1 LTQWPHPFINLWNT
15 VNFTV
20 HFAHLS
26 NAQDHQMTDF
36 ADQKSTASAWFRE
49 LRDQIVAAFE
59 GLENDH
65 TSGPMSDAP
74 IGTFEVS
81 ETKRSADDGSDAGGG
96 LMSVMRGGRV
106 FEKVGVNISTVY
118 GTLGERAQ
126 NAMMARKGLAGMKDD
141 PRFWAS
147 GISLVAH
154 MQNPHAPAV
163 HMNTRMF
170 WTPHAWWFGG
180 GSDLNPCIEYSE
192 DTTHFHNTQKTHLDP
207 HGADLYP
214 KLKDWADEYFYVPHR
229 GRARG
234 VGGIFM
240 DDHCTGD
247 WEQDLALTQDIGRA
261 FLPAYLPLVENRI
274 KQNWT
279 DADKDQ
285 QLVHRGL
292 YAEYNLV
299 YDRGTKFGL
308 ETGHD
313 ANAVL
318 MSLPP
323 LAKWH

>member
-1 LTQWPHPFINLWNT
+1 MFDTEK
-15 VNFTV
+15 
-20 HFAHLS
+20 A
-26 NAQDHQMTDF
+26 
-36 ADQKSTASAWFRE
+36 TASAWFRT
-49 LRDQIVAAFE
+49 LRDQIVTAFE
-59 GLENDH
+59 ALEDSH
-65 TSGPMSDAP
+65 DTGPFSDATP
-74 IGTFEVS
+74 GRFEVK
-81 ETKRSADDGSDAGGG
+81 ETTRQSDDGSDAGGG

-126 NAMMARKGLAGMKDD
+126 QAMAARKGIPGMTED

-154 MQNPHAPAV
+154 MQNPHVPAV

-180 GSDLNPCIEYSE
+180 GSDLNPCIEYDD
-192 DTTHFHNTQKTHLDP
+192 DTAHFHATQKAHLDP
-207 HGADLYP
+207 HGPAHYP
-214 KLKDWADEYFYVPHR
+214 RLKDWADEYFYIPHR
-229 GRARG
+229 KRARG

-240 DDHCTGD
+240 DDYCTGD
-247 WEQDLALTQDIGRA
+247 WSADFALTQDIGRA
-261 FLPAYLPLVENRI
+261 FLPAFLPLVEKRRVHGFD
-274 KQNWT
+274 
-279 DADKDQ
+279 DADKNT

-313 ANAVL
+313 PDAVL

-323 LAKWH
+323 LAKWV

>member
-1 LTQWPHPFINLWNT
+1 MTE
-15 VNFTV
+15 
-20 HFAHLS
+20 HFDTHK
-26 NAQDHQMTDF
+26 AQ
-36 ADQKSTASAWFRE
+36 ASAWFRE
-49 LRDQIVAAFE
+49 LRNQIVAEFE
-59 GLENDH
+59 ALEDRQ
-65 TSGPMSDAP
+65 TSGSTADLPA
-74 IGTFEVS
+74 GRFEVT
-81 ETKRSADDGSDAGGG
+81 ETSRTSDDGSDAGGG

-126 NAMMARKGLAGMKDD
+126 MAMAARKGIPGMKDD

-154 MQNPHAPAV
+154 MQNPHAPSV

-180 GSDLNPCIEYSE
+180 GSDLNPCIEYDE
-192 DTTHFHNTQKTHLDP
+192 DTAHFHATQKQHLDP
-207 HGADLYP
+207 HGLDLHP
-214 KLKDWADEYFYVPHR
+214 RLKKWADEYFYVPHR
-229 GRARG
+229 KRARG

-240 DDHCTGD
+240 DDHCTND
-247 WEQDLALTQDIGRA
+247 WTADFELTKDIGRA
-261 FLPAYLPLVENRI
+261 FIPAYVPLVDKRRDTPWDE
-274 KQNWT
+274 
-279 DADKDQ
+279 ADKDT
-285 QLVHRGL
+285 QLQHRGL

-323 LAKWH
+323 LAKWY

>member
-1 LTQWPHPFINLWNT
+1 MTAGTATQVGEAEKT
-15 VNFTV
+15 R
-20 HFAHLS
+20 A
-26 NAQDHQMTDF
+26 AE
-36 ADQKSTASAWFRE
+36 WFRA
-49 LRDQIVAAFE
+49 LRDEIVTAFE
-59 GLENDH
+59 ALEDSH
-65 TSGPMSDAP
+65 EKGPLSDAAP
-74 IGTFEVS
+74 GRFEVT
-81 ETKRSADDGSDAGGG
+81 ETRRGEDGGGG

-106 FEKVGVNISTVY
+106 FEKVGVNVSTVH

-126 NAMMARKGLAGMKDD
+126 AAMAARGVPGMAED

-154 MQNPHAPAV
+154 MQNPHVPAV

-180 GSDLNPCIEYSE
+180 GSDLNPCIEYPE
-192 DTTHFHNTQKTHLDP
+192 DTAHFHATQERFLKP
-207 HGADLYP
+207 HGDDLYP
-214 KLKDWADEYFYVPHR
+214 RLKAWADEYFFVPHR

-240 DDHCTGD
+240 DDRNTGD
-247 WEQDLALTQDIGRA
+247 WEADFALTRDIGRA
-261 FLPAYLPLVENRI
+261 FLPAYLPLVEKRRV
-274 KQNWT
+274 QPFT
-279 DADKDQ
+279 EADRDT

-323 LAKWH
+323 LAKWI

>member
-1 LTQWPHPFINLWNT
+1 
-15 VNFTV
+15 
-20 HFAHLS
+20 
-26 NAQDHQMTDF
+26 MT
-36 ADQKSTASAWFRE
+36 TAISDKEKALASDWFRD
-49 LRDQIVAAFE
+49 LRNNIVTAFE
-59 GLENDH
+59 AVED
-65 TSGPMSDAP
+65 TQTTGPTAQLSAGRFDVSD
-74 IGTFEVS
+74 
-81 ETKRSADDGSDAGGG
+81 TKRLSDDGSDAGGG
-96 LMSVMRGGRV
+96 VMSVMRGGRV

-118 GTLGERAQ
+118 GTLAPRAQ
-126 NAMMARKGLAGMKDD
+126 KAMAARGVPGMEAD

-170 WTPHAWWFGG
+170 WTPGAWWFGG
-180 GSDLNPCIEYSE
+180 GSDLNPCIEYAS
-192 DTTHFHNTQKTHLDP
+192 DTAHFHAIQEQHLAS

-214 KLKDWADEYFYVPHR
+214 KLKSWADEYFYIPHR

-240 DDHCTGD
+240 DDRCTGD
-247 WEQDLALTQDIGRA
+247 WAADFNLTQDIGRA
-261 FLPAYLPLVENRI
+261 FLPAYVPLVERRRDTP
-274 KQNWT
+274 WT
-279 DADKDQ
+279 EADKDI
-285 QLVHRGL
+285 QLIHRGL

-323 LAKWH
+323 LAKWV

>member
-1 LTQWPHPFINLWNT
+1 
-15 VNFTV
+15 
-20 HFAHLS
+20 
-26 NAQDHQMTDF
+26 MTF
-36 ADQKSTASAWFRE
+36 ETEKTTASAWFTE
-49 LRDQIVAAFE
+49 LRDTIVASFE
-59 GLENDH
+59 SLEETH
-65 TSGPMSDAP
+65 AEGPLSDAQP
-74 IGTFEVS
+74 GRFAV
-81 ETKRSADDGSDAGGG
+81 TKTTRATEDGSDAGGG

-126 NAMMARKGLAGMKDD
+126 AAMAARKGIPGMKDD

-154 MQNPHAPAV
+154 MQNPHVPAV

-180 GSDLNPCIEYSE
+180 GSDLNPCIEYDA
-192 DTTHFHNTQKTHLDP
+192 DTAHFHATQKAYLDP
-207 HGADLYP
+207 HGEDLYP
-214 KLKDWADEYFYVPHR
+214 RLKSWADEYFYIPHR
-229 GRARG
+229 NRARG
-234 VGGIFM
+234 VGGIFL

-247 WEQDLALTQDIGRA
+247 WASDFALIQNIGRA
-261 FLPAYLPLVENRI
+261 FLPAFTPLVEKRRT
-274 KQNWT
+274 QNWSE
-279 DADKDQ
+279 ADKDQ
-285 QLVHRGL
+285 QLTHRGL

-323 LAKWH
+323 MAKWV

>member
-1 LTQWPHPFINLWNT
+1 MSK
-15 VNFTV
+15 NFEIEK
-20 HFAHLS
+20 A
-26 NAQDHQMTDF
+26 NA
-36 ADQKSTASAWFRE
+36 SSWFRA
-49 LRDQIVAAFE
+49 LRDNIVAEFE
-59 GLENDH
+59 AIEERH
-65 TSGPMSDAP
+65 TQGPL
-74 IGTFEVS
+74 S
-81 ETKRSADDGSDAGGG
+81 ECVAGKFDVTETQRQSDDGSDAGGG

-106 FEKVGVNISTVY
+106 FEKVGVNVSTVY

-126 NAMMARKGLAGMKDD
+126 NAMAARKGIPGMKED

-154 MQNPHAPAV
+154 MQNPHVPAV

-180 GSDLNPCIEYSE
+180 GSDLNPCIEYDA
-192 DTTHFHNTQKTHLDP
+192 DTAHFHATQKAHLDP
-207 HGADLYP
+207 HDTELYP
-214 KLKDWADEYFYVPHR
+214 RLKDWADEYFYIPHR
-229 GRARG
+229 HRARG

-240 DDHCTGD
+240 DDHCSGD
-247 WEQDLALTQDIGRA
+247 WDADFALTQDIGRA
-261 FLPAYLPLVENRI
+261 FLPAYVPLVDKHR
-274 KQNWT
+274 QDAWT
-279 DADKDQ
+279 DADKDA

-323 LAKWH
+323 MAKWT

>member
-1 LTQWPHPFINLWNT
+1 MSDAFN
-15 VNFTV
+15 
-20 HFAHLS
+20 
-26 NAQDHQMTDF
+26 DR
-36 ADQKSTASAWFRE
+36 KSRASSWFRD

-59 GLENDH
+59 TLEE
-65 TSGPMSDAP
+65 TQSTGPFAALP
-74 IGTFEVS
+74 AGRFEVTETSRAS
-81 ETKRSADDGSDAGGG
+81 EDGSDAGGG

-106 FEKVGVNISTVY
+106 FEKVGVNVSTVY
-118 GTLGERAQ
+118 GQLGERAQ
-126 NAMMARKGLAGMKDD
+126 KAMAARKDLDLSDD

-154 MQNPHAPAV
+154 MQNPHSPAV

-170 WTPHAWWFGG
+170 WTPKAWWFGG
-180 GSDLNPCIEYSE
+180 GSDLNPCIEYPE
-192 DTTHFHNTQKTHLDP
+192 DTAAFHKVLE
-207 HGADLYP
+207 GACTAHNAEYYP
-214 KLKDWADEYFYVPHR
+214 RFKAWADEYFYVPHR

-234 VGGIFM
+234 VGGIFY
-240 DDHCTGD
+240 DDLNTGD
-247 WEQDLALTQDIGRA
+247 WEADFAFTKSVGQA
-261 FLPAYLPLVENRI
+261 FLPAFLSVTEARRGMD
-274 KQNWT
+274 WT
-279 DADKDQ
+279 EADKDA

-323 LAKWH
+323 LAKWI

>member
-1 LTQWPHPFINLWNT
+1 MTEQFDTQK
-15 VNFTV
+15 
-20 HFAHLS
+20 AR
-26 NAQDHQMTDF
+26 
-36 ADQKSTASAWFRE
+36 ASAWFRQ
-49 LRDQIVAAFE
+49 LRDDIVASFE
-59 GLENDH
+59 RLEADH
-65 TSGPMSDAP
+65 RVGPMSEAAA
-74 IGTFEVS
+74 GKFEIT
-81 ETKRSADDGSDAGGG
+81 ETKRKSDDGSDAGGG

-126 NAMMARKGLAGMKDD
+126 NAMAARKGIPGMKDD
-141 PRFWAS
+141 PRFWAA

-154 MQNPHAPAV
+154 MQNPHCPAV

-180 GSDLNPCIEYSE
+180 GSDLNPCLEYAE
-192 DTTHFHNTQKTHLDP
+192 DTAHFHETQQKYLDP
-207 HGADLYP
+207 HGANLYP
-214 KLKDWADEYFYVPHR
+214 RLKDWADEYFFIPHR

-247 WEQDLALTQDIGRA
+247 WEADFALTQDIGRA
-261 FLPAYLPLVENRI
+261 FVPAYVPLVEKHRA
-274 KQNWT
+274 QDWSE
-279 DADKDQ
+279 ADKDA

-323 LAKWH
+323 LAKWV

>member
-1 LTQWPHPFINLWNT
+1 MSEMKDEK
-15 VNFTV
+15 
-20 HFAHLS
+20 AR
-26 NAQDHQMTDF
+26 
-36 ADQKSTASAWFRE
+36 ASAWFRE
-49 LRDQIVAAFE
+49 LRDEIVAAFE
-59 GLENDH
+59 GLEDMH
-65 TSGPMSDAP
+65 GGA
-74 IGTFEVS
+74 GAAGRFEVS
-81 ETKRSADDGSDAGGG
+81 ETQRKSDDGSDAGGG

-106 FEKVGVNISTVY
+106 FEKVGVNVSEVY

-126 NAMMARKGLAGMKDD
+126 AAMMARKGMPGMTDD

-170 WTPHAWWFGG
+170 WTPHGWWFGG
-180 GSDLNPCIEYSE
+180 GSDLNPCIEYDE
-192 DTTHFHNTQKTHLDP
+192 DTTHFHSVQQEHLDR
-207 HGADLYP
+207 HDRAHYP
-214 KLKDWADEYFYVPHR
+214 RLKAWADEYFFIPHR

-234 VGGIFM
+234 VGGIFL
-240 DDHCTGD
+240 DDHNSGD
-247 WEQDLALTQDIGRA
+247 WEADFALIQDVGRA
-261 FLPAYLPLVENRI
+261 FLPAFLPLAETRMT
-274 KQNWT
+274 QGW
-279 DADKDQ
+279 DAADRDA

-323 LAKWH
+323 LAKWV

>member
-1 LTQWPHPFINLWNT
+1 MEQ
-15 VNFTV
+15 
-20 HFAHLS
+20 
-26 NAQDHQMTDF
+26 
-36 ADQKSTASAWFRE
+36 QKSTASAWFRT
-49 LRDQIVAAFE
+49 LRDEIVKAFE
-59 GLENDH
+59 NLED
-65 TSGPMSDAP
+65 TQME
-74 IGTFEVS
+74 GTFSDLPAGRFEVT
-81 ETKRSADDGSDAGGG
+81 ETKRTGDSGEDAGGG

-118 GTLGERAQ
+118 GTLGARAQ
-126 NAMMARKGLAGMKDD
+126 AAMMARKGLDGMADD

-180 GSDLNPCIEYSE
+180 GSDLNPCIEYDE
-192 DTTHFHNTQKTHLDP
+192 DTAHFHDTQKAWLDTHGDA
-207 HGADLYP
+207 HYP
-214 KLKDWADEYFYVPHR
+214 KFKAWADEYFYIPHR
-229 GRARG
+229 NRARG
-234 VGGIFM
+234 VGGVFM

-247 WEQDLALTQDIGRA
+247 WAADFTLTQDLGRA
-261 FLPAYLPLVENRI
+261 FLPAYVPLVEKRRN
-274 KQNWT
+274 NEWSE
-279 DADKDQ
+279 ADKDA

-323 LAKWH
+323 LAKWV

>member
-1 LTQWPHPFINLWNT
+1 
-15 VNFTV
+15 
-20 HFAHLS
+20 
-26 NAQDHQMTDF
+26 MTESF
-36 ADQKSTASAWFRE
+36 ETEKNRAAAWFRT
-49 LRDQIVAAFE
+49 LRDQIVEAFE
-59 GLENDH
+59 TLERDH
-65 TSGPMSDAP
+65 DAGPMSDMPAAR
-74 IGTFEVS
+74 FDVS
-81 ETKRSADDGSDAGGG
+81 ETARSSEDGSDAGGG

-126 NAMMARKGLAGMKDD
+126 MAMAARKGIPGMKDD

-180 GSDLNPCIEYSE
+180 GSDLNPCIEYDE
-192 DTTHFHNTQKTHLDP
+192 DTGHFHRTQQEHLDP
-207 HGADLYP
+207 HGTDFYP
-214 KLKDWADEYFYVPHR
+214 RLKAWADEYFFIPHR
-229 GRARG
+229 KRARG

-247 WEQDLALTQDIGRA
+247 WEADFALTQDIGRA
-261 FLPAYLPLVENRI
+261 FLPAYVPLVRKRRVQDWSE
-274 KQNWT
+274 
-279 DADKDQ
+279 ADKDA

-323 LAKWH
+323 LAKWV